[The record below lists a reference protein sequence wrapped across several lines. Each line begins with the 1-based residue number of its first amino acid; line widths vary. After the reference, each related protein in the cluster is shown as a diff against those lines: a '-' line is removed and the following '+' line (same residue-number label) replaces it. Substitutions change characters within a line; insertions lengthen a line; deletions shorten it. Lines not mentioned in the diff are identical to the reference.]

1 MARRKNTKRI
11 DPRYFLNETTYR
23 DLDEILGTEGDA
35 PALAA
40 ALHQF
45 MSDYG
50 MRIENISGEGA
61 LPLRKFLAQEIKL
74 GERSDLQR
82 YLEGDRETRA
92 RILSTATAE
101 ELVRNIESNHIYKVG
116 NDQFIIMP
124 RNFGRQQNRTGVV
137 IGTQEQAAEHE
148 VRY

>member
-1 MARRKNTKRI
+1 M
-11 DPRYFLNETTYR
+11 
-23 DLDEILGTEGDA
+23 DEILGTEGDS

-45 MSDYG
+45 MSDSG

-61 LPLRKFLAQEIKL
+61 LPLRKFLAQEIEQ
-74 GERSDLQR
+74 GDRSSLYR

-92 RILSTATAE
+92 RILSSGTAR
-101 ELVRNIESNHIYKVG
+101 ELVRDLESDRIYKVG
-116 NDQFIIMP
+116 SDQFIIMP
-124 RNFGRQQNRTGVV
+124 RNFGRQGNNTGVV